1 MIVVDASAIVEML
14 LHTVAGVRITPYVQ
28 TTTSTVHSPHLLDA
42 EVAHVVRRYT
52 LAGDIDMERG
62 AEMVSILRDLIIHR
76 HDHRPLLG
84 RVWELR
90 HSVGAY
96 DALYVALAETLDAP
110 LLTADSRL
118 ATAHGHRADVQ
129 VIG

>member
-1 MIVVDASAIVEML
+1 MIVVVASVIVEML
-14 LHTVAGVRITPYVQ
+14 LRTEAGIRVTPHIEA
-28 TTTSTVHSPHLLDA
+28 TTSTVHSPHLLDA

-52 LAGDIDMERG
+52 LAGDIDQERG
-62 AEMVSILRDLIIHR
+62 VEMVGILRDLVIHR

-90 HSVGAY
+90 HSIGAY
-96 DALYVALAETLDAP
+96 DALYVALAEALGAP

-118 ATAHGHRADVQ
+118 GTAHGHRADVQ
-129 VIG
+129 VL

>member
-1 MIVVDASAIVEML
+1 MIVVDASVIVEML
-14 LHTVAGVRITPYVQ
+14 LRTQAGIRVEPRIQ
-28 TTTSTVHSPHLLDA
+28 TMTSTVHSPHLLDA

-52 LAGDIDMERG
+52 LAADIDAERG
-62 AEMVSILRDLIIHR
+62 AEMVGILRDLVIHR

-96 DALYVALAETLDAP
+96 DALYVALAEALDAP
-110 LLTADSRL
+110 LLTADGRL
-118 ATAHGHRADVQ
+118 ATAHGHRAEVQ
-129 VIG
+129 TI

>member
-1 MIVVDASAIVEML
+1 MIVVDASVIVEML
-14 LHTVAGVRITPYVQ
+14 LRTQAGIRVEPRIQ
-28 TTTSTVHSPHLLDA
+28 TMTSTVHSPHLLDA

-52 LAGDIDMERG
+52 LAGDIDAERG
-62 AEMVSILRDLIIHR
+62 AEMVGILRDLVIHR

-96 DALYVALAETLDAP
+96 DALYVALAEALDAP
-110 LLTADSRL
+110 LLTGDGRL

-129 VIG
+129 AI

>member
-14 LHTVAGVRITPYVQ
+14 LRTAAGIRITPRIR
-28 TTTSTVHSPHLLDA
+28 TTTSTVHSPHLVDA
-42 EVAHVVRRYT
+42 EVTHVVRRYT
-52 LAGDIDMERG
+52 LAGDINAERG
-62 AEMVSILRDLIIHR
+62 AEIVGILRDLVIQR

-96 DALYVALAETLDAP
+96 DALYVALAEALDAP

-118 ATAHGHRADVQ
+118 ATAHGHHADVQ
-129 VIG
+129 TIC

>member
-1 MIVVDASAIVEML
+1 MIVVDASVIVEML
-14 LHTVAGVRITPYVQ
+14 LHTEAGIRVTPRIQ

-52 LAGDIDMERG
+52 LAGDLDKERG
-62 AEMVSILRDLIIHR
+62 AEMVGILRDLGIYR

-96 DALYVALAETLDAP
+96 DALYVALAEALDAP
-110 LLTADSRL
+110 LLTADDRL
-118 ATAHGHRADVQ
+118 ATAHGHRAEVQ
-129 VIG
+129 TI